1 MASFTGGSAIR
12 KILKDDYKLTTKQI
26 NDTMDYLKGSG
37 ATFKGFKDILKG
49 YGIKGGSNLNPLQ
62 DTIKGFISSG
72 ASTPAPEPVMPTITP
87 TPTPTPTP
95 TVGPTL
101 PTITPAPTPTPS
113 PIEDLFPGTGEY
125 EPEPVVGPVMPTIT
139 PTPTPTTPTPTTTDD
154 LKPGE
159 IFRNLLKDLGLT
171 TKQKREVLDILKAG
185 GRFKDIKGILEG
197 FGVENVGSLKDP
209 VKSYVDFLDIDT
221 PYVSPDLFPTTG
233 DYQGG
238 LIGPL
243 QPTPLTPTYTD
254 GDLAD
259 LFPGTGDYE
268 ETPIVGPVQPTT
280 TPTPTIPT
288 IADILGEIE
297 FPEYE
302 APDFA
307 GFLADFEA
315 QQAASEEEARLRRL
329 TEMSNMAQGSQ
340 VAEFRPSAI
349 SQNRGG
355 TTPFKRRSGG
365 GPSLRINPRVNTSLS
380 IGARSQLP
388 GVGYTSNNFGG
399 VPGIMSRK
407 AGSLTRRL

>member
-26 NDTMDYLKGSG
+26 NATMDYLKGSG

-101 PTITPAPTPTPS
+101 PTITPTPS

-139 PTPTPTTPTPTTTDD
+139 PTPTPTTPTTTDD

-171 TKQKREVLDILKAG
+171 TKQKRKVLDILKAG

-221 PYVSPDLFPTTG
+221 PYVSPDIVGPVPIVGPT
-233 DYQGG
+233 
-238 LIGPL
+238 
-243 QPTPLTPTYTD
+243 QPIPTLTPTYTD
-254 GDLAD
+254 EELAD

-268 ETPIVGPVQPTT
+268 ETPIVGPVQPT
-280 TPTPTIPT
+280 PTPTIPT
-288 IADILGEIE
+288 ITDILGEIE
-297 FPEYE
+297 FPEYPE
-302 APDFA
+302 YDFDA
-307 GFLADFEA
+307 LMESQQDAYQEMLTQFEA
-315 QQAASEEEARLRRL
+315 QQEAAAEEAKLRRL

-340 VAEFRPSAI
+340 IAEFRPSAI

-365 GPSLRINPRVNTSLS
+365 RPSLRISPRVNTSLS

>member
-26 NDTMDYLKGSG
+26 NATMDYLKGSG

-101 PTITPAPTPTPS
+101 PTITPTPS

-139 PTPTPTTPTPTTTDD
+139 PTPTPTTPTPTTPTTTDD

-159 IFRNLLKDLGLT
+159 IFRNLLKDLGLNPT
-171 TKQKREVLDILKAG
+171 EKRKVLEILKAG
-185 GRFKDIKGILEG
+185 GRFKDIKGILEK

-221 PYVSPDLFPTTG
+221 PYVAPGT
-233 DYQGG
+233 Q
-238 LIGPL
+238 
-243 QPTPLTPTYTD
+243 TYTD
-254 GDLAD
+254 EELAD
-259 LFPGTGDYE
+259 LFDST
-268 ETPIVGPVQPTT
+268 GPVISPTGPYHPDLSPGPEQP

-315 QQAASEEEARLRRL
+315 QQAASEEKARLRRL

-340 VAEFRPSAI
+340 IAEFRPSAI

-365 GPSLRINPRVNTSLS
+365 RPSLRISPRVNTSLS